1 MFTERLNTLM
11 AALEISSLTLAKHM
25 GCDRSN
31 IDRFRK
37 SIRVP
42 QRDGKSALRIVEALY
57 TYADDEGKTDVLLQN
72 VPCADASSGEKI
84 REAMMM
90 WLFEGEKEKN
100 AATKPAERQQKNSV
114 FGQKLNAVMELIG
127 LSNSRLGKLL
137 HVDPSYIS
145 RFRSGLRSPVAN
157 PRMADK
163 LCWIL
168 LEMTAEQNKLPQLAA
183 LMQVPGTVIEAEG
196 PALRLFRSWLFN
208 LTPEDPSPLIR
219 GMLDQIGSITE
230 QNGLPM
236 SFDEAAP
243 AEIFTE
249 TDPVYFWQAGLRRA
263 VLRFLGGVVR
273 KKPEKLLLYS
283 DQNMDWMVAD
293 PIFRA
298 QWGTLMLLVV
308 NGGTQIRIIHNI
320 DRDLTEMAAAI
331 RSWLPLYPSGMIRS
345 YYNKV
350 PNRGLFS
357 ETLFLCPG
365 VACISGANVRGT
377 EDDAG
382 LYRFD
387 TDPAVL
393 AARET
398 AFRAMLENA
407 GELAHVEQAT
417 GIGRF
422 GGEDVTGLTV
432 LGDTLSL
439 ATMPE
444 ETLFS
449 ALDRAGADEAAR
461 ARLHA
466 LRRAR
471 EAVLVRTAGRGFL
484 HELIPLPS
492 VEALQNGSVPM
503 DLPGLCVAYTPEDF
517 ASHVKNVLAL
527 SEAYPQY
534 RFFPLPEPVFPE
546 LRVLISDAAA
556 SVVRLRPPALAVRF
570 SHPELCRAFVSFAE
584 GLRSQ
589 YKQDRLAV
597 KQELEQY
604 L

>member
-11 AALEISSLTLAKHM
+11 AALEISSSTLAKHM

-57 TYADDEGKTDVLLQN
+57 TYADDEGKTDVLLQT

-168 LEMTAEQNKLPQLAA
+168 LEITAEQNKLPQLAA
-183 LMQVPGTVIEAEG
+183 LMQVPGTVIEVED

-230 QNGLPM
+230 QKGLPM
-236 SFDEAAP
+236 AFEAAAP
-243 AEIFTE
+243 AEILAE
-249 TDPVYFWQAGLRRA
+249 TAPVYFGQAGLRHA
-263 VLRFLGGVVR
+263 VLRFLGGVVQR
-273 KKPEKLLLYS
+273 KPEKLLLYS
-283 DQNMDWMVAD
+283 DQSMGWMVAD
-293 PIFRA
+293 PFFRA
-298 QWGTLMLLVV
+298 QWATLMGLVV
-308 NGGTQIRIIHNI
+308 NGGTQIRIIHNV
-320 DRDLTEMAAAI
+320 DRDLAEMAAAI
-331 RSWLPLYPSGMIRS
+331 RSWLPLYPSGRIRA

-357 ETLFLCPG
+357 DTLFLCPG

-377 EDDAG
+377 EDASG
-382 LYRFD
+382 CYRYD

-393 AARET
+393 AAQEA

-407 GELAHVEQAT
+407 GELARVAQAT
-417 GIGRF
+417 GTGRF
-422 GGEDVTGLTV
+422 GGEDVTSLTV
-432 LGDTLSL
+432 LGDTLSF

-444 ETLFS
+444 ATLIS
-449 ALDRAGADEAAR
+449 ALDRAGADEATR
-461 ARLHA
+461 ARLLD

-471 EAVLVRTAGRGFL
+471 EAVLVRMAGSGFL

-492 VEALQNGSVPM
+492 REALQNGGVAM
-503 DLPGLCVAYTPEDF
+503 DLPGLSVFYTPAEY
-517 ASHVKNVLAL
+517 AEHVKNVLAL
-527 SEAYPQY
+527 LEAYPQY
-534 RFFPLPEPVFPE
+534 RFYPLPEPVFPE
-546 LRVLISDAAA
+546 MRVLIADATV

-589 YKQDRLAV
+589 YRQDRLAV